1 MPVLASH
8 RKPRTKVRTTTPAV
22 GLTTAALASVTLL
35 STQSATAAPAE
46 PKPAIEEVQKKVDA
60 LYRQA
65 GTATQEYNRAK
76 AASASQRTKVDT
88 LLSDVAKRTEKINE
102 ARRALGSYAAAQ
114 YRSGGIAPTAT
125 FFLADDPQ
133 GYFDQSRLM
142 DRATERQQK
151 AVSDFR
157 TQQASAAKKRAEA
170 VKSLET
176 LTDTQ
181 ATLASSKKD
190 VQTKLTEARGLLS
203 RLTAEEK
210 ARLAELERRQ
220 EAEAKEKAARLAA
233 RQAAEAKERAEAEEK
248 AREEAAKES
257 GGGSGTGSGTGTD
270 PGSGSGT
277 GSGSGSGSGT
287 GSGYAAKAEKVLAFA
302 RAQIGKPYVWGAS
315 GPSSYDCSGLTQAAW
330 REAGVTLPRT
340 TWDQVEVGTR
350 VATSD
355 LKPGDLVFF
364 YDDIS
369 HVGIYK
375 GDGMMI
381 HAPKPGANVREES
394 IYSMPIYG
402 SVRPA

>member
-22 GLTTAALASVTLL
+22 GFTTAALASVTLL
-35 STQSATAAPAE
+35 STQNATAAPAE
-46 PKPAIEEVQKKVDA
+46 PKPAVEDVQKKVDE

-65 GTATQEYNRAK
+65 GSATQQYNRAK
-76 AASASQRTKVDT
+76 AASTAQRTKVDT

-102 ARRALGSYAAAQ
+102 ARRELGSYAAAQ
-114 YRSGGIAPTAT
+114 YRTGGIAPTAT

-133 GYFDQSRLM
+133 AYFDQSRLM
-142 DRATERQQK
+142 SRSTERQQK
-151 AVSDFR
+151 AVEDFR
-157 TQQASAAKKRAEA
+157 TQQAAAAKKRAEA
-170 VKSLET
+170 VRSLES
-176 LTDTQ
+176 LTETQ
-181 ATLASSKKD
+181 ATLRSSKQN
-190 VQTKLTEARGLLS
+190 VQTKLAEARTLLA

-210 ARLAELERRQ
+210 ARLAELERKK
-220 EAEAKEKAARLAA
+220 EAEAREKAEKLAA
-233 RQAAEAKERAEAEEK
+233 RQAAEKKEREEAEKK

-257 GGGSGTGSGTGTD
+257 GGD
-270 PGSGSGT
+270 
-277 GSGSGSGSGT
+277 SGSGSGNGGGT
-287 GSGYAAKAEKVLAFA
+287 GTGPGAGTGTGAGAGAGSGYAAKAEQVLAFA

-330 REAGVTLPRT
+330 REANVTLPRT
-340 TWDQVEVGTR
+340 TWDQVKVGTR

-355 LKPGDLVFF
+355 LQPGDLVFF

-381 HAPKPGANVREES
+381 HAPKPGTNVREES